1 MVVMDA
7 TPKSMTDGMS
17 RDISTQP
24 AVIRAE
30 GLTKSYHRGSEVVHA
45 VQDVS
50 FEILRGEFVA
60 ITGPSG
66 SGKTTLLQMIGGMD
80 RPTSG
85 RLEVA
90 GQEVSQMSDGDLTN
104 LRRHKIGFVFQHF
117 GLLPTLSVEEN
128 VLIPALL
135 SRRDSKNRAQSL
147 LEKVGLAHRR
157 RHRPH
162 QLSGGE
168 MQRVAIARALINQPQ
183 VLLADE
189 PTGNLDTATSKT
201 ILSLMTDLHA
211 DGLTVVVVTHSD
223 LLAEAAERQIR
234 LQDGRVV

>member
-1 MVVMDA
+1 MIVMEPTTTSA
-7 TPKSMTDGMS
+7 NSGLRQEIETV
-17 RDISTQP
+17 P
-24 AVIRAE
+24 AVILAE
-30 GLTKSYHRGSEVVHA
+30 GLTKTYHRGSEEVHA

-90 GQEVSQMSDGDLTN
+90 GQEVSHMSDGDLTN
-104 LRRHKIGFVFQHF
+104 LRRHQIGFVFQHF

-135 SRRDSKNRAQSL
+135 SRRDAKNRAQSL
-147 LEKVGLAHRR
+147 LEKVGLANRC

-189 PTGNLDTATSKT
+189 PTGNLDTATSKN
-201 ILSLMTDLHA
+201 ILSLMTELHA

-223 LLAEAAERQIR
+223 LLAEAAARQIR